1 MATSPQE
8 LEAVRLICEGL
19 ALMVN
24 ASGTQCAVLFDAE
37 RDTITVKVD
46 GANFVINVAG
56 DSPAGVVAD
65 IFRQLGP
72 AIHKVVY

>member
-1 MATSPQE
+1 MSATTPAGITRHVDNE
-8 LEAVRLICEGL
+8 VRAIDL
-19 ALMVN
+19 
-24 ASGTQCAVLFDAE
+24 D
-37 RDTITVKVD
+37 RDCITLRVD